1 MQQQGGIKMEFGKIL
16 RQKREE
22 RRMTQADVAERIG
35 VSRQNVDSYESG
47 YKIPPMRV
55 VVAAADLFRCS
66 TDEMI
71 GRRIVS

>member
-1 MQQQGGIKMEFGKIL
+1 MKFGDVL

-22 RRMTQADVAERIG
+22 RRMSQSDLAERLG
-35 VSRQNVDSYESG
+35 VSRQNIGSYETG
-47 YKIPPMRV
+47 FKVPPLKV

-71 GRRIVS
+71 GRKIL